1 VLAIEDDASAA
12 ELLRVYLHE
21 AGLTTAVAPD
31 GRTGIEWATTLG
43 PVAIILDIQ
52 LPDMDGWEVLK
63 RLKGAAATREIPVIV
78 VTVIDNAPLGFAL
91 GAVDYFVKPVA
102 REALLGSLGL
112 LTFTTK
118 VKTREVTA
126 LVIDADPEAGVRYR
140 AQLEP
145 DGFRVLVASSGAD
158 GFEQACEERPDLIL
172 LDLILPDTD
181 GPDLVARLKADPA
194 TSDIPIWVTTRG
206 DLDDTERARI
216 NGKVHG
222 IVVRGGNGFEALK
235 AWLDRIG
242 VARGAAS

>member
-1 VLAIEDDASAA
+1 
-12 ELLRVYLHE
+12 
-21 AGLTTAVAPD
+21 
-31 GRTGIEWATTLG
+31 
-43 PVAIILDIQ
+43 
-52 LPDMDGWEVLK
+52 M
-63 RLKGAAATREIPVIV
+63 
-78 VTVIDNAPLGFAL
+78 TVIDNAPLGFAL

-145 DGFRVLVASSGAD
+145 DGFRVLVAAPGEE
-158 GFEQACEERPDLIL
+158 GLEQAREQQPDLIL

-194 TSDIPIWVTTRG
+194 TADIPIWVTTRG
-206 DLDDTERARI
+206 DLDDAERARI

-222 IVVRGGNGFEALK
+222 IVVRGGNGFDALQ
-235 AWLDRIG
+235 ALARSVG